1 MIISMSIDP
10 HKALQYQ
17 SSSQKEKWILLSE
30 IIQTL
35 DRVQPQKKETS
46 FFTQSC
52 HATNLLNSW
61 NYFWDL
67 KSNQYKLKYNQVLL

>member
-35 DRVQPQKKETS
+35 DRVQPQKTETS
-46 FFTQSC
+46 FFLHKVAMLQICSIVET
-52 HATNLLNSW
+52 T
-61 NYFWDL
+61 FEI
-67 KSNQYKLKYNQVLL
+67 